1 MTENPKTCQKCGSP
15 VASGVKFCESCG
27 AKIEALPP
35 CPKCGAA
42 LAPGVRFCESC
53 GAPISPAAPAE
64 AVKAEAPVAP
74 PVAEPAAPPA
84 PPAPETPPV
93 VEAKPAAEPA
103 VKEEET
109 VKTGKKAASVPEEKP
124 VPPVATVKTEEK
136 TAPAPVKEP
145 LKTEKAKEV
154 PKETGPKKPMS
165 KTTII
170 IAGVIV
176 LALLGAAVFFV
187 VLPMLSG
194 SGTPAPNQPASPVQT
209 SSGMPSGTTGSN
221 QAGTFSLTAGPTEVP
236 PSNLA
241 LIIDVEKNAISRD
254 IIVTFQGGSG
264 QYGVKELR
272 IKLSKSDGT
281 VEEQSLSRLERGS
294 SVTMKGTDKTDRVEI
309 TAHFNNGETYKV
321 VDKVFEYK
329 KRIGSS

>member
-15 VASGVKFCESCG
+15 VAPGVKFCESCG
-27 AKIEALPP
+27 AKIEALPS

-42 LAPGVRFCESC
+42 LAPGVKFCESC
-53 GAPISPAAPAE
+53 GAPIGPAAPAE
-64 AVKAEAPVAP
+64 AVKVAAPVAP
-74 PVAEPAAPPA
+74 VAEMSAPPA
-84 PPAPETPPV
+84 PPVPETPPV
-93 VEAKPAAEPA
+93 VEPKPATEPV
-103 VKEEET
+103 VKMEEP
-109 VKTGKKAASVPEEKP
+109 VKTVAKAVPSPEEKP
-124 VPPVATVKTEEK
+124 APPVKAEEK
-136 TAPAPVKEP
+136 TAPAPAPVKELP
-145 LKTEKAKEV
+145 KAEKAKDV

-165 KTTII
+165 KTTMI
-170 IAGVIV
+170 IAGIIV

-187 VLPMLSG
+187 VLPTLSG
-194 SGTPAPNQPASPVQT
+194 SGTPAQSQPVSPAGT
-209 SSGMPSGTTGSN
+209 SSGTPSATAGSS
-221 QAGTFSLTAGPTEVP
+221 QAGTVSLTAGPTQVP
-236 PSNLA
+236 PGNLA

-281 VEEQSLSRLERGS
+281 VEEKSLSHLERGS
-294 SVTMKGTDKTDRVEI
+294 SITMKGTDKTDRVEI
-309 TAHFNNGETYKV
+309 TAFFNNGDTYKV

>member
-15 VASGVKFCESCG
+15 VAPGIKFCESCG

-42 LAPGVRFCESC
+42 LAPGVKFCESC
-53 GAPISPAAPAE
+53 GAPTSPAAPAE
-64 AVKAEAPVAP
+64 AVKVAA
-74 PVAEPAAPPA
+74 PVAEPAAPPT

-93 VEAKPAAEPA
+93 VMAKTAAEPA
-103 VKEEET
+103 VKEEGP
-109 VKTGKKAASVPEEKP
+109 VKTEEKTFPVPEEKP
-124 VPPVATVKTEEK
+124 APPAPPVKTEEK
-136 TAPAPVKEP
+136 TAPAPAPVKELP
-145 LKTEKAKEV
+145 KAEKAKEV
-154 PKETGPKKPMS
+154 PKETGPKQPMS
-165 KTTII
+165 KTTMI

-194 SGTPAPNQPASPVQT
+194 PGTPAQNQPVSPT
-209 SSGMPSGTTGSN
+209 GTGAGTPSGTAGSS
-221 QAGTFSLTAGPTEVP
+221 QAGSFSLTAGPTQVP

-309 TAHFNNGETYKV
+309 TAYFNNGETYKV
-321 VDKVFEYK
+321 EDKVFEYK
-329 KRIGSS
+329 KRIGAS

>member
-1 MTENPKTCQKCGSP
+1 MTENPKICQKCGSP
-15 VASGVKFCESCG
+15 VAPGIKFCESCG
-27 AKIEALPP
+27 AKIEALPS

-42 LAPGVRFCESC
+42 LMPGVKFCESC

-64 AVKAEAPVAP
+64 AVRAEAPVTAP
-74 PVAEPAAPPA
+74 AAPAAQPAAVTPTVIETKPPAEPAAK
-84 PPAPETPPV
+84 
-93 VEAKPAAEPA
+93 VE
-103 VKEEET
+103 
-109 VKTGKKAASVPEEKP
+109 VP
-124 VPPVATVKTEEK
+124 VKTEEK
-136 TAPAPVKEP
+136 TLPVPEAIPVIPVPSVKAEEKTAPAPAPVKEP
-145 LKTEKAKEV
+145 LKTEKAKEA
-154 PKETGPKKPMS
+154 PKEAGAKQPMS

-176 LALLGAAVFFV
+176 LALLGAAVFFL

-194 SGTPAPNQPASPVQT
+194 PGTPAQNPPVSPTGTGSGTPPGTAG
-209 SSGMPSGTTGSN
+209 SS
-221 QAGTFSLTAGPTEVP
+221 QAVSFSLTAGPTQVP
-236 PSNLA
+236 PGNLA

-264 QYGVKELR
+264 QYGVRELR

-281 VEEQSLSRLERGS
+281 VEEKSLSRLERGS
-294 SVTMKGTDKTDRVEI
+294 SITLKGTDKTDRVEI
-309 TAHFNNGETYKV
+309 TAFFNNGETYKV